1 MDLVCSYS
9 LQSMVIIHKE
19 LCGCCRKS
27 RRDMFLLWGII
38 ETTALTLMFG
48 MSPISAHV
56 PFLLCCNFEFQVC
69 KRENFYICLR
79 QISKSF
85 SSNIIL
91 FVDVMPSLASLV
103 VFLLTLSWLQ
113 GTTSHKEH
121 FWQVNCTVLATSSIR
136 QHCIWSRA
144 AFGNC
149 SASIRDDDSQKPSSD
164 TCDVN
169 CRNSVIVARCC
180 CKRL

>member
-1 MDLVCSYS
+1 MWL
-9 LQSMVIIHKE
+9 LQKVPQGHVFVMGDNRNNSFDSHVWYVKH
-19 LCGCCRKS
+19 LSSCALS
-27 RRDMFLLWGII
+27 ALLQFL
-38 ETTALTLMFG
+38 
-48 MSPISAHV
+48 ISA
-56 PFLLCCNFEFQVC
+56 C
-69 KRENFYICLR
+69 KRVNFYMCLR

-91 FVDVMPSLASLV
+91 FVDAVPSLASLV
-103 VFLLTLSWLQ
+103 VFLLLLSWLQ

-121 FWQVNCTVLATSSIR
+121 FWQINCTVLATSSIR

-180 CKRL
+180 CKRLQLSCIESVWEGKCPL